1 MNRLLVFK
9 GNRKYYYTL
18 AIIFIA
24 VILLQYF
31 QPKPINW
38 SRTYNKKDKIAFG
51 CYAVFNLLENTY
63 APFIESNQQDMYNL
77 NEANNENGQTLL
89 IINDG
94 VNFSKLEV
102 QSLFKFLKKGNTVLV
117 CANSFGKALSDT
129 FNLDLEMN
137 VDYSV
142 KSLDSLLKKPA
153 FEISYTQPKNNILK
167 TYTYPA
173 VAIESYF
180 LKIDT
185 GLFTVVSENKKHKP
199 VVLEANI
206 GKGKLV
212 LSSLP
217 DVFGNIFIADNPNRN
232 YAYTLLTN
240 LKNKTIIWDEYYKTF
255 GKEQKGIFSFIFGS
269 DALYMAYS
277 IILLGLLF
285 FMIFELKRK
294 QRVIPVINPL
304 QNSTLEFVEVISRVY
319 FNSNNHK
326 HIAEETIKYFYFDIG
341 KKFHVNTT
349 VIDERFFTTLS
360 NLSGIGIDKIKT
372 LFTYCEN
379 LKRAPSLTQY
389 DLLELND
396 RITNFKQQSIR

>member
-1 MNRLLVFK
+1 VFK
-9 GNRKYYYTL
+9 GNRKYYYAL

-24 VILLQYF
+24 VVLLQYF

-38 SRTYNKKDKIAFG
+38 NRTYNKKDKIAFG

-63 APFIESNQQDMYNL
+63 APVIESNQQDMYNL
-77 NEANNENGQTLL
+77 NEANEETGQTLL
-89 IINDG
+89 IINDQ

-102 QSLFKFLKKGNTVLV
+102 KSLFEFLKKGNTVLL
-117 CANSFGKALSDT
+117 CANSFGKSLSDT

-137 VDYSV
+137 ADYSI

-153 FEISYTQPKNNILK
+153 FEISYTQPQNNVLK

-173 VAIESYF
+173 VAVESYF
-180 LKIDT
+180 SRIDT
-185 GLFTVVSENKKHKP
+185 GLFTIVSENKKHKP
-199 VVLEANI
+199 VLLEATI
-206 GKGKLV
+206 GKGKLIV
-212 LSSLP
+212 SSLP
-217 DVFGNIFIADNPNRN
+217 DVFGNIFMVNNPNRN
-232 YAYTLLTN
+232 YVYTLLTK

-255 GKEQKGIFSFIFGS
+255 GKEQKGIFSFIFSS

-277 IILLGLLF
+277 ITLLGLLF

-294 QRVIPVINPL
+294 QRAIPIITPL
-304 QNSTLEFVEVISRVY
+304 QNSTLEFVDVISRVY

-326 HIAEETIKYFYFDIG
+326 HIAEETIKYFYFDVS
-341 KKFHVNTT
+341 KKFHVNTN
-349 VIDERFFTTLS
+349 VVDDEFYTALS
-360 NLSGIGIDKIKT
+360 NLSGIAVEKIKI
-372 LFTYCEN
+372 LFKYCEN
-379 LKRAPSLTQY
+379 LKNAPSLTQY